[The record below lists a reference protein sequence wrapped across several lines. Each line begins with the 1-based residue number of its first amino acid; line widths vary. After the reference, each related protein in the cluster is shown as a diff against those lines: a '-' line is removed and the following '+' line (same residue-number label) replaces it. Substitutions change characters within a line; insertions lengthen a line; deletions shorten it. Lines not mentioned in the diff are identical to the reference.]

1 MIIKSKSIEKFVN
14 YSGRKLNA
22 PQQAVIM
29 GASAVLFQ
37 PYINRKNKRLDE
49 DTRDMAVARSIG
61 KCIVGNCSDFL
72 ARVVAIFSVA
82 KLSNYITKSD
92 KNNEDIVTVL
102 TPKSKLDI
110 FAPNMKDGFE
120 PRHKNELVKDIKS
133 YRFAMGA
140 LLATGFA
147 VFLKTTIELPLTKK
161 LTDYFYKRE
170 KMKKEIHDKTDRNK

>member
-1 MIIKSKSIEKFVN
+1 MIIKSKSIDKFVD

-22 PQQAVIM
+22 PQQALIM
-29 GASAVLFQ
+29 GTSAVLFQ
-37 PYINRKNKRLDE
+37 PYINRKNKRLDD

-61 KCIVGNCSDFL
+61 KCIVANSSDFL
-72 ARVVAIFSVA
+72 ARVVSIFAVA

-92 KNNEDIVTVL
+92 KNNEDLVTEL

-110 FAPNMKDGFE
+110 FAPNMKENFE
-120 PRHKNELVKDIKS
+120 PRTNKELLKDIKS
-133 YRFAMGA
+133 YRYAMGA

-147 VFLKTTIELPLTKK
+147 VFLKTTVELPLTKK

-170 KMKKEIHDKTDRNK
+170 KLKKEIHDKTDRNK